1 MRMCSSY
8 AQIGNKIIENAS
20 LQGNKKRNEKK
31 NEKQT
36 ESPQQ
41 QPARHMLKLTHHRIN
56 TSMWHK

>member
-31 NEKQT
+31 KRETNGIAATAASQT
-36 ESPQQ
+36 H
-41 QPARHMLKLTHHRIN
+41 AKIN
-56 TSMWHK
+56 TP